1 MENRKYME
9 LKGLN
14 VPLISGWVGS
24 EVDLQE
30 VWSREGSLTQFLI
43 QGLWLEKCVL
53 CAHVCTCARVCVF

>member
-1 MENRKYME
+1 ME

-53 CAHVCTCARVCVF
+53 CAHVCTCVRVCVF